1 MLKKLED
8 FVVIWAHESAKTHLI
23 LGALT
28 DASLRQ
34 KVTPEGR
41 TLACLGWH
49 LPTTI
54 QSMLNLAGIPT
65 QGPGYD
71 TPAPARAQEIAG
83 AYAAAAASVTPALL
97 GAWHDADLAREFPMY
112 GNTWFGHDV
121 LERFL
126 FHEIHHRGQMT
137 VVMRQAGLR
146 VPGIYGPARE
156 EWAGMG
162 LPAMP

>member
-1 MLKKLED
+1 VLKHLED
-8 FVVIWAHESAKTHLI
+8 FVVIWGHESAKTHLI

-28 DASLRQ
+28 DASLTHR
-34 KVTPEGR
+34 VTPDGR
-41 TLACLGWH
+41 TLGYLGWH
-49 LPTTI
+49 LSSTI
-54 QSMLNLAGIPT
+54 REMLNLAGIPT
-65 QGPGYD
+65 QGPAYD
-71 TPAPARAQEIAG
+71 EPAPARAREIVG
-83 AYAAAAASVTPALL
+83 AYATAAGSVGPAVL
-97 GAWHDADLAREFPMY
+97 GAWRDADLARDVPMY
-112 GNTWFGHDV
+112 GRIWSGHDV

-156 EWAGMG
+156 EWAALG